1 VTTKILW
8 IASYPKS
15 GNTWI
20 RSIISSLFYT
30 KKGDFNF
37 NLLNLIELFEQKKNF
52 NFVNNINQED
62 YKNLHKIEIISK
74 YWLEAQNSIINQ
86 RHSINP
92 IYNVFKTHNAN
103 LFVNSNIFTKSDYT
117 AGIIYLVR
125 DPREIAISY
134 SKHMGKGI
142 DQTIDIMLNE
152 KTTLKPPNDFPTSI
166 ISTWELHYKSWK
178 KTNAP
183 KLILKYEDM
192 IENTKETIERIIV
205 FLCII
210 FQIKKDSFEKKINNI
225 INSTNIN
232 KFRQH
237 ELKFGFAESSNKSYF
252 FGNAKRDSWKKIL
265 SKKQVK
271 KIEDK
276 FYNTMREIGYI

>member
-1 VTTKILW
+1 MTTKIVW

-92 IYNVFKTHNAN
+92 IC
-103 LFVNSNIFTKSDYT
+103 KS
-117 AGIIYLVR
+117 I
-125 DPREIAISY
+125 
-134 SKHMGKGI
+134 
-142 DQTIDIMLNE
+142 
-152 KTTLKPPNDFPTSI
+152 
-166 ISTWELHYKSWK
+166 
-178 KTNAP
+178 
-183 KLILKYEDM
+183 
-192 IENTKETIERIIV
+192 
-205 FLCII
+205 
-210 FQIKKDSFEKKINNI
+210 
-225 INSTNIN
+225 
-232 KFRQH
+232 RQ
-237 ELKFGFAESSNKSYF
+237 F
-252 FGNAKRDSWKKIL
+252 
-265 SKKQVK
+265 
-271 KIEDK
+271 
-276 FYNTMREIGYI
+276 